1 MKKILIILGLFFFTA
16 NICFAQD
23 DDNDNEKIRQKMSE
37 FIQKRM
43 NLSRAEAERFNPIFM
58 RYFIEWMR
66 TLRENRNE
74 PKLRVQQRI
83 IELRLR
89 YRNEFKDLLGERRC
103 DQVYD
108 HQEIF
113 IQKLRELKDE
123 RMRNRPPVRRGK
135 SFP

>member
-16 NICFAQD
+16 NISFAQD